1 MELWRNPLANA
12 ERVRQLIDSAFAK
25 RYDDIPAMLRFASA
39 AVVLAE
45 EKIQELPADL
55 VVAAWTQYGNALRVA
70 GQFQEAERALQRAAT
85 LPASDAPTRSHVLEV
100 TANLYRSMGRFL
112 EAEHLLTSALDVQ
125 RAIGGTDGE
134 GRIYNLL
141 GINYFDSGQPARA
154 VCSYQSALDRYTTA
168 TPSEA
173 VTMTGHNLVEALIA
187 SGRLASAATLM
198 TILEPS
204 YRRITSGRLA
214 AKVEW
219 ARARLLR
226 ELRQPS
232 AALLAFERAYE
243 ILIKEPRAP
252 ELAELMKEMARLK
265 AIL

>member
-12 ERVRQLIDSAFAK
+12 ERVRQLIDSAFAR
-25 RYDDIPAMLRFASA
+25 RYDDIPAMLRFASS

-45 EKIQELPADL
+45 EKIHELPVDL
-55 VVAAWTQYGNALRVA
+55 VVAAWTQYGNALRIA
-70 GQFQEAERALQRAAT
+70 GQQEEAERALQRAAS

-100 TANLYRSMGRFL
+100 TANLYRNMGRFL
-112 EAEHLLTSALDVQ
+112 EAEQLLTSALDVQ
-125 RAIGGTDGE
+125 RASGDSDAE

-154 VCSYQSALDRYTTA
+154 AHSYQSALDRYTPA
-168 TPSEA
+168 TSPEA

-187 SGRLASAATLM
+187 CGRLASAATLM

-232 AALLAFERAYE
+232 AAQLAFERAYE
-243 ILIKEPRAP
+243 ILSKEPRAP
-252 ELAELMKEMARLK
+252 ELAELSREMAQLK
-265 AIL
+265 LFL